1 MSLNVIRYLALMRGW
16 YLLGSSRSC
25 FPAALLSPLGLNTS
39 PCWTEEK
46 LRSVQPVLT
55 ESLLAYWWGWALT
68 DLHWKHTGKRRSIH
82 LYCHLSD
89 NLNLNYDMFQFQFR
103 SYRPTGLHGSG
114 CPSMSMETL
123 TSPLMGRF
131 WRTSITSLYQPQ
143 KHSVSLW
150 SAGTPPSSI
159 PSSPSTHRYSHNCFN
174 QCKLSQKHFL
184 NIFHSFK
191 CCVCFIS
198 SRVAEVQGGAA
209 WKQCWRL

>member
-1 MSLNVIRYLALMRGW
+1 MWLNVIRYLAVMRGW
-16 YLLGSSRSC
+16 YLLSSSRSC

-39 PCWTEEK
+39 PSWTEEK
-46 LRSVQPVLT
+46 LCSVQPVLT
-55 ESLLAYWWGWALT
+55 ESLLAYWWDLALT
-68 DLHWKHTGKRRSIH
+68 DLHCKHTGNRRFIQF
-82 LYCHLSD
+82 YCHLSD
-89 NLNLNYDMFQFQFR
+89 NLNLNYDVFQFQFR

-131 WRTSITSLYQPQ
+131 WRTSIPSLYQPQ
-143 KHSVSLW
+143 RPSVSLW

-159 PSSPSTHRYSHNCFN
+159 PSSPQTHRYSHNCFN
-174 QCKLSQKHFL
+174 QWKWSQKHFL

-198 SRVAEVQGGAA
+198 SPVAEVQGGAA
-209 WKQCWRL
+209 WRQCWRL